1 VCGRTD
7 VALPRTD
14 GERKEQMKMD
24 EERDIAKNLAEALR
38 EVKAMREGRLPE
50 RTWTELKAELDA
62 MIIEEY
68 QQKELKVV

>member
-1 VCGRTD
+1 
-7 VALPRTD
+7 
-14 GERKEQMKMD
+14 MD